1 MKGRNTKSQVLI
13 SSSQRAV
20 RVERGVLTR
29 LVRFV
34 AQAEG
39 QRLGQID
46 LAIVGEDEITAH
58 NRRWLRH
65 DRATDVISFDLSE
78 AGSEGKMPSPRKGG
92 TPSPRGLCG
101 QLIVCGEVAAEQARL
116 RGLPARQEL
125 MLYVVHG
132 LLHLMGY
139 DDLAI
144 RAAAKMHAREEE
156 LLREFLAADRDS
168 QIASRRAKHGPK
180 GRGAPKH
187 HRDPRPPIRNPKSA
201 IRDRSA

>member
-1 MKGRNTKSQVLI
+1 
-13 SSSQRAV
+13 
-20 RVERGVLTR
+20 VERGVLTQ

-46 LAIVGEDEITAH
+46 LAIVGKSEITAH

-65 DRATDVISFDLSE
+65 DRATDVISFDLSGE
-78 AGSEGKMPSPRKGG
+78 
-92 TPSPRGLCG
+92 TPGLCG
-101 QLIVCGEVAAEQARL
+101 QLIVCGEVAAEQAGL

-139 DDLAI
+139 DDDAI

-156 LLREFLAADRDS
+156 LLREFLAKPARR
-168 QIASRRAKHGPK
+168 QRKSRNGVTTK
-180 GRGAPKH
+180 GT
-187 HRDPRPPIRNPKSA
+187 KSTKEL
-201 IRDRSA
+201 RVQSSEF